1 MIEHLNMPFSADE
14 EAAKLFDWCLGDKD
28 AVLLLQNLAEI
39 SQIADDYADKDVEG
53 SEKITRLLHLSL
65 VSLPTNPF
73 FIKNL
78 MWLVPVMSS
87 SMHLWNASND
97 WKNHYGFVYR
107 EALEQIIHVVAL
119 LIGGQ
124 DHAAQVA
131 KDVNEFYH
139 QIHGEKYEDWMKENS
154 NG

>member
-1 MIEHLNMPFSADE
+1 MSFSAEE
-14 EAAKLFDWCLGDKD
+14 EAAKLQEWCLGDKD
-28 AVLLLQNLAEI
+28 AVVLLQTLAEI
-39 SQIADDYADKDVEG
+39 SQIADDYADGDEKG

-73 FIKNL
+73 YLAHGK
-78 MWLVPVMSS
+78 WLVPIMSS

-97 WKNHYGFVYR
+97 WKNEYGFVYR
-107 EALEQIIHVVAL
+107 EALEQIIHVVAP

-124 DHAAQVA
+124 EHASKVA
-131 KDVNEFYH
+131 KGVNEFYH
-139 QIHGEKYEDWMKENS
+139 QKHGEKIEDWMKEQK

>member
-1 MIEHLNMPFSADE
+1 MSFSADE
-14 EAAKLFDWCLGDKD
+14 EAAKLYEWCLNDKD
-28 AVLLLQNLAEI
+28 AVVLLQILAEI
-39 SQIADDYADKDVEG
+39 SQISDDYADGDEEG

-73 FIKNL
+73 YLTHGK
-78 MWLVPVMSS
+78 WLLPVMSS

-97 WKNHYGFVYR
+97 WKNEYGFVYR

-124 DHAAQVA
+124 KHAAQVA
-131 KDVNEFYH
+131 KDVNNFYH
-139 QIHGEKYEDWMKENS
+139 QTHGENIEDWMKEQT

>member
-1 MIEHLNMPFSADE
+1 MSFSVEE
-14 EAAKLFDWCLGDKD
+14 EAEKLFGWCLGDKD
-28 AVLLLQNLAEI
+28 AVVLLQTLAEI
-39 SQIADDYADKDVEG
+39 SQIADDYADGDAEG

-73 FIKNL
+73 YLNHGK
-78 MWLVPVMSS
+78 WLLPVMSS
-87 SMHLWNASND
+87 SMHLWNASNE
-97 WKNHYGFVYR
+97 WQNEYGFVYR

-124 DHAAQVA
+124 EHAAQVA
-131 KDVNEFYH
+131 KDVNNFYH
-139 QIHGEKYEDWMKENS
+139 QEHGEGIEDWMKEQEK